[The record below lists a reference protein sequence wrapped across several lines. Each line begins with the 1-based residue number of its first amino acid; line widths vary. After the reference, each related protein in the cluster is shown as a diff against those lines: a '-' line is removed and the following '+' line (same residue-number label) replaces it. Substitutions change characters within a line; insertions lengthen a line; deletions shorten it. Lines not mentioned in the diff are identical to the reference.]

1 MPSPRP
7 KKATREK
14 QLAAIRAGRDPR
26 HSANIE
32 ADDVVV
38 HPRDTLDRV
47 DPKPALRV
55 KS

>member
-1 MPSPRP
+1 MSRP
-7 KKATREK
+7 TKDIREK
-14 QLAAIRAGRDPR
+14 RPEAIRAGRDPR
-26 HSANIE
+26 HSWNIA

-38 HPRDTLDRV
+38 HPRDILDRV